1 MTTIIGIEVEKG
13 AQILADSQVTD
24 DSGKMFSHSSMTKI
38 NHRGAFVIAG
48 AGEILPCDV
57 IQHIW
62 EPPRLLAKDKHD
74 LYHFMVVKVIPSMRK
89 CLKENGY
96 NFDDQGSE
104 RFQFLVAVSGEL
116 FELDEDLG
124 ITKSDSGHYA
134 IGSGAPY
141 ALGALAMGADVFE
154 AMEVAAKLTAFT
166 APPYIR
172 AFQYK

>member
-1 MTTIIGIEVEKG
+1 MTTIIGVEEDEG
-13 AQILADSQVTD
+13 AWILADSQVTD
-24 DSGKMFSHSSMTKI
+24 DSGKVFSHSSMTKI
-38 NHRGAFVIAG
+38 NHRGAFIIAG

-62 EPPRLLAKDKHD
+62 EPPRLLAKDRQD

-96 NFDDQGSE
+96 NFDEQGSE
-104 RFQFLVAVSGEL
+104 RFQFLVAVGGEL

-124 ITKSDSGHYA
+124 ITKSDSKHYA

-141 ALGALAMGADVFE
+141 ALGALTVGVGIFE

-166 APPYIR
+166 APPYTT
-172 AFQYK
+172 AFQSK